1 MDPIFTGLPVALA
14 AVVVFWLYRRE
25 RKKRRQQLIDEF
37 RFPPSIAVKLTE
49 KYPQLSEQDVE
60 YVFCGLREYFH
71 LCNLAG
77 KRMVSM
83 PSQVVDVAWHEFI
96 LFTRKYEYFCGK
108 ALGRFLHHTP
118 AEAMRTPTDAQQGL
132 KLAWKLSCQREG
144 MAPKAANRLPLLFAI
159 DQQLNIDDGFKYA
172 LDCKKTSGDYYC
184 AGHIGCGGG
193 CGGGGDSD
201 SSGCGGGC
209 GGD

>member
-1 MDPIFTGLPVALA
+1 MDPLLVSLAFIIATLIVAWWYRKQLRK
-14 AVVVFWLYRRE
+14 RRE
-25 RKKRRQQLIDEF
+25 RLIDAF
-37 RFPPSIAVKLTE
+37 RFPPSIANKLTDQ
-49 KYPQLSEQDVE
+49 YPHLSDQDLD
-60 YVFCGLREYFH
+60 YVISGLREYFH
-71 LCNLAG
+71 LCNIAG
-77 KRMVSM
+77 KQMVSM
-83 PSQVVDVAWHEFI
+83 PSQVVDLAWHEFI

-132 KLAWKLSCQREG
+132 KLAWRLSCQREG
-144 MAPKAANRLPLLFAI
+144 IEPKAATRLPLLFAI
-159 DQQLNIDDGFKYA
+159 DQQLNIQDGFKYA
-172 LDCKKTSGDYYC
+172 LDCKQTGNDYYC

-201 SSGCGGGC
+201 SGCGGGC